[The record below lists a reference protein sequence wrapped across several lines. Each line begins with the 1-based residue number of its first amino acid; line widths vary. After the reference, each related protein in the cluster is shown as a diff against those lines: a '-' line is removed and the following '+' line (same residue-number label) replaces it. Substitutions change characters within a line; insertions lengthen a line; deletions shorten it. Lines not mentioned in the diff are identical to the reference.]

1 MTDSC
6 ILILYP
12 TSLPRSPI
20 SCNSSP
26 ILGGLCFKIGA
37 ICSLMAEGAN
47 DAGGQ
52 GERTVTGVGLSSS
65 ERGRG
70 PRAKQDWC
78 PYISHLWAFPSSHI
92 FFSVK
97 WQEGWSIGIGFE
109 YSRRPQRVTWTGAH
123 ETRVV
128 TAALRPSGGWRSY
141 VGDKAH
147 PQGYVPPACF
157 AAPRWQAGQQ
167 LVLSRVGFLAGGRE
181 GHEQCRYFQKGHD
194 RDES

>member
-6 ILILYP
+6 ILILHP

-26 ILGGLCFKIGA
+26 ILGGFCFKMGA

-47 DAGGQ
+47 DARGQ
-52 GERTVTGVGLSSS
+52 GERTVTGVGLLSSK
-65 ERGRG
+65 RGRR

-78 PYISHLWAFPSSHI
+78 PYISNLWAFPSSCI
-92 FFSVK
+92 FYSVK

-109 YSRRPQRVTWTGAH
+109 YSRRPQRMTWTWAH

-128 TAALRPSGGWRSY
+128 TGQPWGPLGVGGHVLEIRLIHRVMCPQHALL
-141 VGDKAH
+141 
-147 PQGYVPPACF
+147 PPDCKLGNSWF
-157 AAPRWQAGQQ
+157 
-167 LVLSRVGFLAGGRE
+167 
-181 GHEQCRYFQKGHD
+181 
-194 RDES
+194 